1 MTPRSRADPPLAE
14 AVDLDRALDEVFS
27 TPPEGFVKARDAVVK
42 RLRAEKRRDDAAAVA
57 GLRKPNRLVWALD
70 QLALSDDPTLG
81 ELLEAVDDV
90 RDARGG
96 DLRVAVEGLRDAV
109 RAAAAAAGARLEP
122 SRPTDR
128 ADLGAALNAAVADAE
143 ALEALRIGRLL
154 EIPAADPFGLGVAPA
169 PTTGRGRPA
178 EEKPPATAG
187 GKAKAKSSGKGKANG
202 RSPGEAEGKA
212 EGKAEGEA
220 EGEAEGKAEGKAEGE
235 AEPSGPDTLAL
246 RRARHDAEAVLEA
259 ARQASADA
267 QDGVREAAAVQDDAE
282 AALEAAKAAHRAATE
297 ALEAAQVERDAA
309 AAVVDDALEVADQAA
324 ADEEAATAALEAA
337 VKAESS

>member
-27 TPPEGFVKARDAVVK
+27 APPEGFVKARDAVVK
-42 RLRAEKRRDDAAAVA
+42 RLRAEQRRDDAAAVA

-70 QLALSDDPTLG
+70 QLALTDDPTLG

-143 ALEALRIGRLL
+143 ALAALRIGRLL

-169 PTTGRGRPA
+169 PTTDRGRPA
-178 EEKPPATAG
+178 REKPPATAG
-187 GKAKAKSSGKGKANG
+187 GKAKAKSPDKGKAKAK
-202 RSPGEAEGKA
+202 SPGE
-212 EGKAEGEA
+212 
-220 EGEAEGKAEGKAEGE
+220 AEGE

-267 QDGVREAAAVQDDAE
+267 QDGVREAAGVQDDAE

-297 ALEAAQVERDAA
+297 ALGAAQVERDAA

-324 ADEEAATAALEAA
+324 ADEEAAAAALEAA